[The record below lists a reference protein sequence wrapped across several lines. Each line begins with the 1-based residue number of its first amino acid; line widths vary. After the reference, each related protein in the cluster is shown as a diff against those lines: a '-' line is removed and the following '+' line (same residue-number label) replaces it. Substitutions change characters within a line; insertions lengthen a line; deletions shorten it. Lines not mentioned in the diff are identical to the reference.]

1 MHQFITMYKKIWP
14 ISGNLCLGQ
23 QRIRSVSCDTGDI
36 FIEGPDNNRAAKNRA
51 AIYVSCLLCI
61 FIQDQGCMQEF

>member
-36 FIEGPDNNRAAKNRA
+36 FIEGQDNNRAAKD
-51 AIYVSCLLCI
+51 VSC
-61 FIQDQGCMQEF
+61 